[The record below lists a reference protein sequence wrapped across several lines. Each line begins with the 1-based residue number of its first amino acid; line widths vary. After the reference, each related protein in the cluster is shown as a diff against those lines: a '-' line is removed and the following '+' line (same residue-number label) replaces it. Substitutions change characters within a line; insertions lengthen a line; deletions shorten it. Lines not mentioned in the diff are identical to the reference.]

1 MKQYPFIDTLAAII
15 VRHAVQEYRLLLK
28 RDGTW
33 HVYLEDDSED
43 LKELEAFFRSPW
55 CDILMGNS
63 DGGISIMEGLL
74 QEKFGDPD
82 SIKE

>member
-1 MKQYPFIDTLAAII
+1 MKQYPFIDNLAAII

-33 HVYLEDDSED
+33 HAYLGDESEA

-55 CDILMGNS
+55 CAILMGNS
-63 DGGISIMEGLL
+63 DGGAAILEGLL